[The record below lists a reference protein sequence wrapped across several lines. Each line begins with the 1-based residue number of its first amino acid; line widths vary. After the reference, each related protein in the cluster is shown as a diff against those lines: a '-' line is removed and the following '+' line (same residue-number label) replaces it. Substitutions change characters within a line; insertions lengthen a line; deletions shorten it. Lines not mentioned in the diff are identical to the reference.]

1 MPPAHKLPT
10 EIAKP
15 FSAILLAAGE
25 GSRMGHIP
33 KSLLRLGDQTLLERQ
48 IAMLLGAG
56 ACRMI
61 VVTGFYF
68 QEIEAQIARMPW
80 ELRNAV
86 EIVRN
91 PLPEQGQQTSVLLG
105 LRAAT
110 QQTLNK
116 ALTHSETDNRTPHPV
131 VQNCSGS
138 DTAVLIALADQP
150 LMQVED
156 YQICV
161 DGFENRPTG
170 REIVYPV
177 FNGQRGNPVTLSID
191 IAQTVLKHG
200 GTCRD
205 FIQAHPE
212 LVHQLDVNT
221 DHFTFDLDQPSDLDA
236 FASKTGQ
243 SLTFPELS
251 KNNHASR

>member
-1 MPPAHKLPT
+1 MPPAPKLPSET
-10 EIAKP
+10 VRP
-15 FSAILLAAGE
+15 FNAILLAAGE

-33 KSLLRLGDQTLLERQ
+33 KSLLRVGGQTLLERQ
-48 IAMLLGAG
+48 IAMLLKAG

-68 QEIEAQIARMPW
+68 QEIEAQIVRMPSV
-80 ELRNAV
+80 LRNAIEV
-86 EIVRN
+86 VRN

-105 LRAAT
+105 LRTAT

-116 ALTHSETDNRTPHPV
+116 ALTHSETDNRTSHPV
-131 VQNCSGS
+131 VQNCSGN

-150 LMQVED
+150 LMQAVD
-156 YQICV
+156 YRTCV
-161 DGFENRPTG
+161 DSFYNRPAG

-177 FNGQRGNPVTLSID
+177 FNGQRGNPVTLSEA
-191 IAQTVLKHG
+191 IAQTILRDGV
-200 GTCRD
+200 TCRD

-212 LVHQLDVNT
+212 LVHRLIVNT

-236 FASKTGQ
+236 FVSKTGQ
-243 SLTFPELS
+243 SLTLPEPSS
-251 KNNHASR
+251 KKL

>member
-1 MPPAHKLPT
+1 MPPAPKPT
-10 EIAKP
+10 TKTAKP
-15 FSAILLAAGE
+15 FIAILLAAGE

-33 KSLLRLGDQTLLERQ
+33 KSLLRLGDETLLERQ

-56 ACRMI
+56 ACRVI

-68 QEIEAQIARMPW
+68 QEIEAQIARMPS

-86 EIVRN
+86 EVVRN

-105 LRAAT
+105 LRTAT

-116 ALTHSETDNRTPHPV
+116 AFTQSEPDNRSSHPV
-131 VQNCSGS
+131 VQNCSGR

-150 LMQVED
+150 LMQAED
-156 YQICV
+156 YRTCV
-161 DGFENRPTG
+161 EGYENRPAG

-177 FNGQRGNPVTLSID
+177 FRGQRGNPVTLSIA
-191 IAQTVLKHG
+191 IAQTVLKDG
-200 GTCRD
+200 VTCRD

-212 LVHQLDVNT
+212 LVHRLDVNT
-221 DHFTFDLDQPSDLDA
+221 DHFTFDLDEPSDLNA
-236 FASKTGQ
+236 FASKTGL
-243 SLTFPELS
+243 SLNLPEPSS
-251 KNNHASR
+251 KKL